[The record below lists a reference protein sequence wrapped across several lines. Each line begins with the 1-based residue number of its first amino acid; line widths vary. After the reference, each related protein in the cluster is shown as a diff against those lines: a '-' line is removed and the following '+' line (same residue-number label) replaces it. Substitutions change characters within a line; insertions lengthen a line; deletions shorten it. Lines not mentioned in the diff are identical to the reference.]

1 MHRFAHFST
10 NTIQL
15 KMKLSQFGFRLPESL
30 IAHSPAGHR
39 DESRLMVV
47 HKDSGKIEH
56 KVFRDVIDYF
66 DEKDVLVLNNTKV
79 FPARMYGTKE
89 KPTERIEALLLT
101 ERNR

>member
-79 FPARMYGTKE
+79 FRSEERCVGKE
-89 KPTERIEALLLT
+89 CVSTCKSRWSQD
-101 ERNR
+101 